1 VIRIQW
7 IELKTADG
15 GVLVREPDTME
26 VPSGCTVHQALV
38 TLGHSQTRITELLAN
53 RAVAVYGMYANENT
67 VLFEGDRL
75 EILDELNFDP
85 MESRRRRARHKTLT
99 KRQKELARYER
110 RSRKQGK
117 TNPEN

>member
-1 VIRIQW
+1 MIRIKW

-15 GVLVREPDTME
+15 GVLIREPETLE
-26 VPSGCTVHQALV
+26 IPSGYTVHQALA
-38 TLGHSQTRITELLAN
+38 TLGHSPARIAELLSN

-67 VLFEGDRL
+67 VLFEGDLL
-75 EILDELNFDP
+75 EILDELHFDP
-85 MESRRRRARHKTLT
+85 MESRRRRARYKTLT

-117 TNPEN
+117 TPT